1 MDEGGGDL
9 KGLSSVYH
17 RPPGQHNAPPGR
29 HGSPAPVP
37 AVRWPKPENAHASDH
52 PATEQRPPPRPGG
65 GADTIAFPTSPDAE
79 PRALR
84 EVVEG
89 IQRIPS
95 AFTDYAVGW

>member
-1 MDEGGGDL
+1 MI
-9 KGLSSVYH
+9 GLF
-17 RPPGQHNAPPGR
+17 
-29 HGSPAPVP
+29 
-37 AVRWPKPENAHASDH
+37 AVVGTYDTIVGEIER
-52 PATEQRPPPRPGG
+52 RYLG

-95 AFTDYAVGW
+95 AFTGYAVGW

>member
-1 MDEGGGDL
+1 MAAQIPDEVI
-9 KGLSSVYH
+9 GLF
-17 RPPGQHNAPPGR
+17 
-29 HGSPAPVP
+29 
-37 AVRWPKPENAHASDH
+37 AVVGTYDTIVGEI
-52 PATEQRPPPRPGG
+52 G

-95 AFTDYAVGW
+95 AFTGYAVGW